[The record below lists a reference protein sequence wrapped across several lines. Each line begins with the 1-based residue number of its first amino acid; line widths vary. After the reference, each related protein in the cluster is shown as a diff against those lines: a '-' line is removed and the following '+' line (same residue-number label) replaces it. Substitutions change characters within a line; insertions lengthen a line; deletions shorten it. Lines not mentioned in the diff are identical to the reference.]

1 MNASDQKEVCRLSAS
16 ISRGDGR
23 RRPADLE
30 RGQGLRPRGR
40 PARPRGAPHGAGQQ
54 GVWRPDIN
62 RVKALACNRWRDRYR
77 DRQDAL
83 RIVDLIR
90 RDNPAAYPPDVGDI
104 PAVLGYF
111 GRAWADVEA
120 DAADGPGRVAA
131 RVYILAH
138 CRRALTE
145 LGISPAEA
153 DAEART
159 IVGLEPGER
168 VMRVR
173 LFQEM
178 PPPGQTAWDA
188 TKALARAE
196 FGHGTTAEASHV

>member
-1 MNASDQKEVCRLSAS
+1 MNATDQKEVLALVREHFSGATD
-16 ISRGDGR
+16 GDG
-23 RRPADLE
+23 PLVWNAVKGYDLADVRNALE
-30 RGQGLRPRGR
+30 QHRTEQGSN
-40 PARPRGAPHGAGQQ
+40 A
-54 GVWRPDIN
+54 WRPDIN

-90 RDNPAAYPPDVGDI
+90 RQNPTAYPPDVGDI
-104 PAVLGYF
+104 PAVLAYF

-159 IVGLEPGER
+159 IVVLEPGER

-178 PPPGQTAWDA
+178 PLPGQTAWDA
-188 TKALARAE
+188 TKALAKAE
-196 FGHGTTAEASHV
+196 LAQPAGA